1 MALLSLVIITFNESA
16 RLADCILSA
25 ADIADE
31 ILVVDSFSTDDTREI
46 AASLGARVITH
57 PFEGHIQQ
65 KNFAMESASHDW
77 ILSLD
82 ADERLDDTLREEIR
96 KVMQNPEHR
105 AYRMNRLNN
114 YCGKWIR
121 HGGWYPDTKTRLWN
135 RRFGRWGGLNPHDKV
150 IMNGEQ
156 ALPKLRGNILHY
168 SYATKEEHV
177 QKSIYFSGIAAQAYF
192 DSGKRSSWLRIWL
205 NPTVKFFKEYF
216 LKYGFLD
223 GAAGLHIARMNA
235 KETRMKYR
243 KLLEIQKIVPR

>member
-1 MALLSLVIITFNESA
+1 MLSLVIITFNESA

-31 ILVVDSFSTDDTREI
+31 ILVVDSFSTDDTCEI

-82 ADERLDDTLREEIR
+82 ADERLDDTLRETIR
-96 KVMQNPEHR
+96 KVMLKPEFQ

-121 HGGWYPDTKTRLWN
+121 HGGWYPDTKIRLWN
-135 RRFGRWGGLNPHDKV
+135 RRSGRWGGLNPHDKV
-150 IMNGEQ
+150 IVNND
-156 ALPKLRGNILHY
+156 LTIPKLRGNILHY
-168 SYATKEEHV
+168 SYATREEHI
-177 QKSIYFSGIAAQAYF
+177 QKSIYFSAISAQAYF
-192 DSGKRSSWLRIWL
+192 DSGKRSSLLKIWL
-205 NPTVKFFKEYF
+205 NPTVKFIKEFF
-216 LKYGFLD
+216 LKCGFLD
-223 GAAGLHIARMNA
+223 GATGLHIARMNA
-235 KETRMKYR
+235 RETRMKYR
-243 KLLEIQKIVPR
+243 KLLEIQKTRPR